1 MNSTELLCRFDNV
14 PEYDISPM
22 LLDD

>member
-14 PEYDISPM
+14 PEYDKSPM